1 MTLKKLSS
9 VAIGKSAEASTKT
22 GMPNTNG
29 SSKSIVPSSQMR
41 QAALTKLVQLK
52 PDETVNQLVSGM
64 MSLGVLVEP
73 RMLTRFP
80 DNSVRIT
87 ITHYDVHT
95 ARDITDERIDQA
107 IERAMC
113 SLTPM
118 PEDDMYKNL
127 QATVMLM
134 AKPAGE
140 SANDLKMR
148 LQLLVANM
156 SDWPAD
162 IFLASLKAVAETNK
176 FFPAFAEFHRHYS
189 IHIRK
194 RRLILEALHKYRNE
208 HFIS

>member
-9 VAIGKSAEASTKT
+9 VATGKSAEAPTQT
-22 GMPNTNG
+22 GMPSTNG
-29 SSKSIVPSSQMR
+29 SSNAIVPSSQMR

-52 PDETVNQLVSGM
+52 PDETVDQLVSGM

-73 RMLTRFP
+73 RMVTRFP
-80 DNSVRIT
+80 DNGVRIT

-95 ARDITDERIDQA
+95 TRDITDERVNQA
-107 IERAMC
+107 IERAML

-140 SANDLKMR
+140 SADDLKMR
-148 LQLLVANM
+148 LQLLVKNM
-156 SDWPAD
+156 ADWPAD
-162 IFLASLKAVAETNK
+162 IFLAALKAVAETNK
-176 FFPAFAEFHRHYS
+176 FFPAYAEFHKHYS
-189 IHIRK
+189 THIRK
-194 RRLILEALHKYRNE
+194 RRLILEALHKYKNQ
-208 HFIS
+208 HFLS